1 MKSYKKFLILYA
13 IVLGVFA
20 IPLGV
25 NLLFLTHAYENMSLR
40 DVAKEQHR
48 KDALYGTAL
57 SRNAFGHKLELV
69 KEVKPR
75 VIALGSSRSL
85 GIREELFTVPFVN
98 CGNAMNALNEGR
110 MFIEELT
117 TFHKPELIIMGVD
130 FWWFSEEVRQ
140 PERYGYHRNDGTQL
154 TLDKMYKP
162 FEYIFTSKLE
172 LRDYL
177 NIALF
182 KKNKNDI
189 TNYANMG
196 LIAIIRGSGFRK
208 DGSHLYA
215 DTIFGQK
222 GGGRSIQ
229 LQTVKSKK
237 GKRHIVHAYGSEISQ
252 KRVEELHRII
262 ALCKEKGI
270 ELIVIYPP
278 VSDSAYEQIMANRD
292 QFEYF
297 FRVQEVVSALPVEHY
312 IFQST
317 HSISSSNCEC
327 IDSVHIGEVAYQ
339 RLFLAILERNP
350 DSLLKKYIN
359 EDLLRSSV
367 SRLNGRVLAIF
378 DTDKGRFNYPE
389 KDFLKIGCQREQ

>member
-13 IVLGVFA
+13 IVLGVVA

-25 NLLFLTHAYENMSLR
+25 NLLFLTHAYENMALR
-40 DVAKEQHR
+40 DVAKEQRR

-57 SRNAFGHKLELV
+57 SRNAFGHKLELA

-117 TFHKPELIIMGVD
+117 KFHTPDLIIMGVD

-162 FEYIFTSKLE
+162 YEYIFTSKLK
-172 LRDYL
+172 LRDYVK
-177 NIALF
+177 IALF
-182 KKNKNDI
+182 KENKNGI
-189 TNYANMG
+189 TNYDNMG
-196 LIAIIRGSGFRK
+196 LIAIVKGAGFRK

-215 DTIFGQK
+215 DTIFSQK
-222 GGGRSIQ
+222 GGGRSVA
-229 LQTVKSKK
+229 LQTVKNKK
-237 GKRHIVHAYGSEISQ
+237 GKRHIIHAYGSEISQ

-270 ELIVIYPP
+270 GLIVIQPP
-278 VSDSAYEQIMANRD
+278 VSDSAYEQMMDNRD

-297 FRVQEVVSALPVEHY
+297 FRVQGVVSALPVENY
-312 IFQST
+312 FFQGT
-317 HSISSSNCEC
+317 RSISSSNCEC
-327 IDSVHIGEVAYQ
+327 IDSIHIGEVAYQ
-339 RLFLAILERNP
+339 RLFLTILERNP
-350 DSLLKKYIN
+350 ESLLKQYLN
-359 EDLLRSSV
+359 EGLLKSSV
-367 SRLNGRVLAIF
+367 DRFQGKVLAIF
-378 DTDKGRFNYPE
+378 ETDKGKFNYPE
-389 KDFLKIGCQREQ
+389 KDFLRIGCQKEK